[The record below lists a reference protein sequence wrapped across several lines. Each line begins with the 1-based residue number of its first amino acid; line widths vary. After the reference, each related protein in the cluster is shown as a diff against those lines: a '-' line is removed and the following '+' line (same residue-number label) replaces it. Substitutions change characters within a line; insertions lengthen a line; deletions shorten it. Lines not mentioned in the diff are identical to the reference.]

1 MEPFKPVRQA
11 RIAEE
16 VEQQLRESILRG
28 DYRPGGKLPSERE
41 LCEQFQASR
50 VVIREAIRSLELKG
64 FLTLK
69 QGASGGAFVQ
79 DLSLD
84 FLSSAYLDLFLMQRI
99 SAGELMQ
106 VRRHIEPEVC
116 RLASGM
122 RTAADCRR
130 LQEAYEQEHAEALTH
145 EEWVARNLKIHRLLV
160 DLSANRLY
168 EAILTPLLELTREIV
183 LVVKPAQRVIHE
195 HEDHGRIIRAV
206 VSGDASGA
214 ADAMQAHLSRVGQ
227 SLTQLEEAYRKKKGL
242 AG

>member
-1 MEPFKPVRQA
+1 MVSFKPVKQP

-16 VEQQLRESILRG
+16 VQQQLRESILRG

-50 VVIREAIRSLELKG
+50 VVIREAIRSLEMKG
-64 FLTLK
+64 FLSLR

-79 DLSLD
+79 DLNLG

-106 VRRHIEPEVC
+106 VRRHIEPEAC
-116 RLASGM
+116 RLASRM
-122 RTAADCRR
+122 RSAADCRR
-130 LQEAYEQEHAEALTH
+130 LEEAYEQEHEEALTH

-183 LVVKPAQRVIHE
+183 LVVKPTHRVIHE
-195 HEDHGRIIRAV
+195 HEDHRRIIQAV
-206 VSGDASGA
+206 VLGNADDAA
-214 ADAMQAHLSRVGQ
+214 AAMQAHLCKVGQ
-227 SLTQLEEAYRKKKGL
+227 SLTQLEQAYRKKRGL